1 MLAPDLLTV
10 TANGLQVIDNKTI
23 DRRYVVLPIGAMR
36 RPGAPSRKPAAN
48 RLAPTWYGHAARIV
62 TSVQKRSIVCI
73 SVTRIGFAA
82 GKRSRVGRP
91 GCALSASQSKDR
103 AEPGIGDLGI
113 FDAEAMRGKAGRF
126 AAEIGGQS

>member
-48 RLAPTWYGHAARIV
+48 RLAPTWYGQAARIV
-62 TSVQKRSIVCI
+62 TSVQKRSIVCNLGD
-73 SVTRIGFAA
+73 TD
-82 GKRSRVGRP
+82 RVRGR
-91 GCALSASQSKDR
+91 Q
-103 AEPGIGDLGI
+103 
-113 FDAEAMRGKAGRF
+113 AMPSWPTGMRF
-126 AAEIGGQS
+126 VCIAK